1 MNGLLI
7 LITQALLRSFIAS
20 YLLEASVLG
29 SDSLIPYGES
39 IVKACPFAGG
49 DNSSVYGHLVD
60 SDHVDVYVGVS
71 RMATQLKGSYI
82 VHYQNASWLW
92 TDKGSVDNGWRN
104 HFLEHGWYEGYS
116 TGYPSTEWKYFSR
129 TVGNTSA
136 IPLVPYGC
144 WFHLSPD
151 SNAFVKVG
159 NAFMYQKRN
168 RTICTRLGLTT
179 DGCIKGQP
187 ARHCSDKC
195 KRQFAQLVVRLLIL
209 YTFHR
214 YRLVYRGPWSGL
226 RLHPVL

>member
-1 MNGLLI
+1 MGLLIAI
-7 LITQALLRSFIAS
+7 LITQVLLRSFIV
-20 YLLEASVLG
+20 YNLLLASVLG
-29 SDSLIPYGES
+29 SNALLPYES
-39 IVKACPFAGG
+39 ILKACPVAGSV
-49 DNSSVYGHLVD
+49 NSSVYGHLAD
-60 SDHVDVYVGVS
+60 SDHVDVYVGVG

-82 VHYQNASWLW
+82 VHYQNASWMW

-144 WFHLSPD
+144 WFHLSLD
-151 SNAFVKVG
+151 SNVFVKVG

-195 KRQFAQLVVRLLIL
+195 KK
-209 YTFHR
+209 
-214 YRLVYRGPWSGL
+214 
-226 RLHPVL
+226 